1 MNPTETGLML
11 AVMSVSYTIGA
22 PIVGW
27 IGDKTVS
34 VFFIPLILKNNVHSK
49 KMFSFSEGSA

>member
-1 MNPTETGLML
+1 ML
-11 AVMSVSYTIGA
+11 GVIAVSYTIGA

-34 VFFIPLILKNNVHSK
+34 EFCI
-49 KMFSFSEGSA
+49 